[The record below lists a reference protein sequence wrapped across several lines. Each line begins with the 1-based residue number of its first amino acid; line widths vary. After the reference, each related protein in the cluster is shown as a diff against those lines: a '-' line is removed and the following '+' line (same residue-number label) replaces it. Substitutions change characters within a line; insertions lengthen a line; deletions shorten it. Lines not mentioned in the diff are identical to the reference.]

1 MNTLRTIIF
10 LWLLCVND
18 TAVLLAQKDTDTKRI
33 SIKTENTL
41 HESLSRSITDMPK
54 ANHALSIDSSVI
66 RGKADIPAIQ
76 MLNTNENNELHGNYD
91 IYGYMPLWAWKNIN
105 IDVSGEQQHYIGLAN
120 ISSGT
125 MAVDLSLPNLYIRLY
140 GKANKFSYYH
150 GLQTVWGMGGIIN
163 YQISRR
169 LSLCAF
175 GEFYT
180 RNPYIGHAAMPY
192 LPYNCY
198 GGYLRVETSG
208 PVNMDLGVQSR
219 YNAYDRSWETLPIV
233 RPYLNTKSKVKLGID
248 FGSPIK
254 NILMSIFGK

>member
-10 LWLLCVND
+10 LWLLCVNG
-18 TAVLLAQKDTDTKRI
+18 TAVLLAQNDTDTKRI
-33 SIKTENTL
+33 SMKTENTL
-41 HESLSRSITDMPK
+41 HESLSRSITEMPK

-180 RNPYIGHAAMPY
+180 
-192 LPYNCY
+192 
-198 GGYLRVETSG
+198 T
-208 PVNMDLGVQSR
+208 
-219 YNAYDRSWETLPIV
+219 
-233 RPYLNTKSKVKLGID
+233 
-248 FGSPIK
+248 
-254 NILMSIFGK
+254 